1 MIEAV
6 TIGTRTSRL
15 ALWQSEHVAAL
26 LVALQPGLQAT
37 LQPFVTQGD
46 KTLDRPLPAIGGK
59 GLFTAELEQALL
71 SGAIDL
77 AVHSLKDLPV
87 EQPSGLTLGAIIRR
101 GDVRDCVVAKQGW
114 TLATLPAGAVVGTSS
129 PRRRA
134 QLEAMRPDLVIRSV
148 RGNVET
154 RARKA
159 LEGEYDA
166 VILAAAGVQRL
177 ELENLVTEW
186 LPADLL
192 LPAPGQGALAVQ
204 CRAGNEPLLS
214 LLAEIDDSDTRLATS
229 AERRFLQL
237 LGGGCAAP
245 IAALAQ
251 RRADGMYTLSVFTA
265 LRNAAP
271 VQMAESGTDPLV
283 LAETLAERVL
293 ASARGQDKPLAGR
306 RIVVTRP
313 QQQAQSLHRSL
324 TELGAQVIAAPAIE
338 IAPVDDTEPLR
349 QSLRRLDEY
358 RWIVFTSANAV
369 RVFLAALEEEGLPAN
384 AAAACRIA
392 AVGPATEGALLAAGL
407 HAGYVPD
414 QYLGEAIAR
423 GVDVEPGERVLL
435 PRAVDGGSELP
446 EILTARGAVVDD
458 IAIYRS
464 CPVAL
469 TAESVQALE
478 RGVDAVIFTSGST
491 ARRFAA
497 ALAQTALAD
506 LLERCTIVCIG
517 PKTAEAVRQLGY
529 TPHVTADV
537 HTEEGLIEAL
547 IDRYR
552 GTTR

>member
-1 MIEAV
+1 VIEAV

-15 ALWQSEHVAAL
+15 ALWQSKHVAAL
-26 LVALQPGLQAT
+26 LVAVQPGLQAT

-87 EQPSGLTLGAIIRR
+87 EQPPGLTLGAIVRR
-101 GDVRDCVVAKQGW
+101 GDVRDCVIAKHGW

-134 QLEAMRPDLVIRSV
+134 QIERVRPDLVIRSV
-148 RGNVET
+148 RGNIET

-159 LEGEYDA
+159 LEEEYDA

-186 LPADLL
+186 LPADVL

-204 CRAGNEPLLS
+204 CLAGNEPLLS
-214 LLAEIDDSDTRLATS
+214 LLAEIDDADTRLATS

-245 IAALAQ
+245 VAALAQ
-251 RRADGMYTLSVFTA
+251 RMESGMYTLSVFAA
-265 LRNAAP
+265 LENTVPAR
-271 VQMAESGTDPLV
+271 MAQSGTDPLA
-283 LAETLAERVL
+283 LAATLAERIL
-293 ASARGQDKPLAGR
+293 ASARGQGMPLAGR
-306 RIVVTRP
+306 RVVVTRP
-313 QQQAQSLHRSL
+313 EQQAKSLHRRF
-324 TELGAQVIAAPAIE
+324 TELGAQVIASPAIE
-338 IAPVDDTEPLR
+338 IAPVDDTEPLCR
-349 QSLRRLDEY
+349 SLRRLDEY

-369 RVFLAALEEEGLPAN
+369 GVFLAALQEEGLPAN

-392 AVGPATEGALLAAGL
+392 AVGPATEAALLAAGL
-407 HAGYVPD
+407 HADYVPD

-423 GVDVEPGERVLL
+423 GVDVEPGDRVLL

-446 EILTARGAVVDD
+446 EILTERGAIVDD

-464 CPVAL
+464 RPVEIS
-469 TAESVQALE
+469 TESMRALE
-478 RGVDAVIFTSGST
+478 LGVDAVIFTSGSS
-491 ARRFAA
+491 ARSFAA
-497 ALAQTALAD
+497 ALAQTSLAD
-506 LLERCTIVCIG
+506 LLKRSTIVCIG

-537 HTEEGLIEAL
+537 HTEEGLIKAL
-547 IDRYR
+547 IDHYR

>member
-15 ALWQSEHVAAL
+15 ALWQSQHVADL
-26 LVALQPGLQAT
+26 LVAVRPGLRIA
-37 LQPFVTQGD
+37 LQPFVTHGD
-46 KTLDRPLPAIGGK
+46 KILDRPLPEIGGK

-71 SGAIDL
+71 NGNIDL

-87 EQPSGLTLGAIIRR
+87 EQPPGLTLGAIIRR
-101 GDVRDCVVAKQGW
+101 GDVRDCVIAKHGW

-134 QLEAMRPDLVIRSV
+134 QIEAMRLDLDIRSV

-186 LPADLL
+186 LPADVL

-214 LLAEIDDSDTRLATS
+214 LLAEIDDADTRLATA
-229 AERRFLQL
+229 AERRFLDL

-245 IAALAQ
+245 VAALAQ
-251 RRADGMYTLSVFTA
+251 RSTNGMFTLAVFAA
-265 LRNAAP
+265 LENVLP
-271 VQMAESGTDPLV
+271 VRMAESGAEPLD
-283 LAETLAERVL
+283 LAATLAESVL
-293 ASARGQDKPLAGR
+293 ASAQRQDKPLAGR

-313 QQQAQSLHRSL
+313 EQQAQTLHRRL
-324 TELGAQVIAAPAIE
+324 TELGAQVIASPAIE
-338 IAPVDDTEPLR
+338 ITPVENAEPLR
-349 QSLRRLDEY
+349 RSLRRLDEY

-369 RVFLAALEEEGLPAN
+369 RVFVEALLEEGLSAN

-392 AVGPATEGALLAAGL
+392 AVGPATEAALLAVGL
-407 HAGYVPD
+407 QADYLPD

-464 CPVAL
+464 RPVAL

-491 ARRFAA
+491 ARSFAA

-517 PKTAEAVRQLGY
+517 PKTAEAVQQLGY

-537 HTEEGLIEAL
+537 HTEEGLIETL